1 MRRERA
7 RDRVTGRKNGG
18 NRSSCSETEKT
29 SNHVPA
35 LRNSGLT
42 INEEN
47 RFKMEKK
54 VFQGRSLKSQH
65 GDK

>member
-1 MRRERA
+1 MRKA
-7 RDRVTGRKNGG
+7 SVRDRVTGRKNGE
-18 NRSSCSETEKT
+18 NCSSCSETEMT

-47 RFKMEKK
+47 RSKMERK

>member
-1 MRRERA
+1 MRKERV

-18 NRSSCSETEKT
+18 NHSSCSQTEMT

-35 LRNSGLT
+35 LRNIGLP
-42 INEEN
+42 INKEN
-47 RFKMEKK
+47 RSKMERK